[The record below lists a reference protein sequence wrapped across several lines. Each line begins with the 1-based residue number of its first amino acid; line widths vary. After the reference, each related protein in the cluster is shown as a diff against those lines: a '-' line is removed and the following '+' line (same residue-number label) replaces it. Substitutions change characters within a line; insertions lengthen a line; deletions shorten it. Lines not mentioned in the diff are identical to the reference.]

1 MPVDE
6 TLINKSSEDVTGEDV
21 RTLLNAP
28 ADEERPLIDPGV
40 FDEKQ
45 PAQPIYKS
53 IPLKF
58 ALAGVAALV
67 VMVPTIKLFSG
78 NLLSGNKPTN
88 VASTEEGEKT
98 ETEEEKAQRLVA
110 EENVNLKRKL
120 ALQNQSFTAQEIEDA
135 AVTEG
140 STQMQRQ
147 PAASKIASSP
157 PTSQQPVP
165 VSRPVSAVAPRTP
178 EPVRSAPVR
187 PAPSA
192 RTISPSR
199 PTTPPARAVVEA
211 PPQPPVNLA
220 EIAAAG
226 NYGQLP
232 SRPMPIPTSGQTAQP
247 VASTADIPR
256 FIPVADRDFQFSR
269 SGSIPVSVRS
279 QDRPAATEAIFDDSD
294 AISRPA
300 PLVMNDIP
308 PTISAESK
316 QLEAKPEEEI
326 AFNEADTY
334 EAQRDLI
341 MKETEGLRS
350 TSTLPSL
357 ILPGS
362 AADLEVTTAVT
373 WASDLPKALGS
384 VTLVSPL
391 VSDGADM
398 VPEGTE
404 LIVQIGEL
412 SESGA
417 VSLDVVA
424 MVLPGSDEI
433 AEISIPAGAL
443 EILAVDGGYPVARAE
458 QSSERQLQ
466 AIDRQ
471 QALLGAM
478 GAAGD
483 YLNRP
488 ERETSVIGLG
498 GSSSSREYGSGSLW
512 GSLLSG
518 AANEMLRSRSNRLD
532 TEADKVMDRP
542 TIWSIESGR
551 QLQLFVTQEVTL

>member
-78 NLLSGNKPTN
+78 NLLSGNKPTK

-98 ETEEEKAQRLVA
+98 ETEEEKVQRLVE
-110 EENVNLKRKL
+110 EENVDLKRKL

-135 AVTEG
+135 AATE
-140 STQMQRQ
+140 SSAQTQGQAQRNPTQ
-147 PAASKIASSP
+147 AISSRAP
-157 PTSQQPVP
+157 SPQQPVP

-178 EPVRSAPVR
+178 EPVRSAPFR

-192 RTISPSR
+192 RAIAPSK
-199 PTTPPARAVVEA
+199 PAARAVVAA

-232 SRPMPIPTSGQTAQP
+232 SRPTPIPASGQTAQL
-247 VASTADIPR
+247 VVSTADTPR
-256 FIPVADRDFQFSR
+256 FIPVADRNFQFSR

-279 QDRPAATEAIFDDSD
+279 QERPVATEAVSDESD
-294 AISRPA
+294 AISRPT

-308 PTISAESK
+308 LTIPAEPK
-316 QLEAKPEEEI
+316 QLEANPKEEI
-326 AFNEADTY
+326 ALNEADTY

-341 MKETEGLRS
+341 MRETEGLRS
-350 TSTLPSL
+350 ASKLPSL

-362 AADLEVTTAVT
+362 TADLEVTTAVT
-373 WASDLPKALGS
+373 WAADLPRALGS
-384 VTLVSPL
+384 VTL
-391 VSDGADM
+391 G
-398 VPEGTE
+398 
-404 LIVQIGEL
+404 
-412 SESGA
+412 
-417 VSLDVVA
+417 
-424 MVLPGSDEI
+424 
-433 AEISIPAGAL
+433 
-443 EILAVDGGYPVARAE
+443 
-458 QSSERQLQ
+458 
-466 AIDRQ
+466 
-471 QALLGAM
+471 
-478 GAAGD
+478 
-483 YLNRP
+483 
-488 ERETSVIGLG
+488 
-498 GSSSSREYGSGSLW
+498 
-512 GSLLSG
+512 
-518 AANEMLRSRSNRLD
+518 
-532 TEADKVMDRP
+532 
-542 TIWSIESGR
+542 
-551 QLQLFVTQEVTL
+551 